1 LQILFLKGSR
11 SLLMYWQNNYE
22 PGSIASIVLLLRR
35 SVQRFFQH
43 WTIALQFTQSEAKGR
58 TLVRSYHYSAIMK
71 TLFLLFSLS
80 FVTTISIAQQPDKY
94 ILLKPDRVFDG
105 ETMQSGWVVLVKNN
119 KIEQAGAM
127 IFKLPAGTEIIELKG
142 MTLLPGLIEGHSH
155 LFLHPYNETSW
166 DDQVLKESRAERTA
180 RAVNHA
186 KATLMAGFTTVRDL
200 GTEGAMYDDVGL
212 KKAIEK
218 GVIPGPRMIV
228 ATRAIVV
235 KGTYGPK
242 SPSPDVELPQGAEE
256 VAGLEE
262 LSKAVRS
269 QIGHGADLV
278 KVYADYRY
286 GPNGEAQP
294 TFSQL
299 ELQSAVDIASG
310 SGRKVVAHA
319 STTEG
324 MKRAIN
330 AGISTIEHGDGGTE
344 DVFKLMKEKN
354 VALCPTLAAGA
365 AIQQYRGWKKGIDP
379 EPQSITNKKKN
390 FQLALQTGVTICMGG
405 DVGVF
410 SHGDNAREMELMV
423 EYGMKPIDVLRSATS
438 INADVFGYGEKIGR
452 IKKDLFADLIAVDAD
467 PSIDIKNI
475 RKIKLVMKDGVIFKK
490 E

>member
-1 LQILFLKGSR
+1 
-11 SLLMYWQNNYE
+11 
-22 PGSIASIVLLLRR
+22 
-35 SVQRFFQH
+35 
-43 WTIALQFTQSEAKGR
+43 
-58 TLVRSYHYSAIMK
+58 MK
-71 TLFLLFSLS
+71 KYFSFIPLLFAII
-80 FVTTISIAQQPDKY
+80 VCYPQQTDKY

-105 ETMQSGWVVLVKNN
+105 EQMHSDWVVLVKNN

-127 IFKLPAGTEIIELKG
+127 MFKLPAGTEIIELKG

-212 KKAIEK
+212 KNAIEK
-218 GVIPGPRMIV
+218 GVVPGPRMIV
-228 ATRAIVV
+228 ATRAIVA

-269 QIGHGADLV
+269 QIGHGADLI

-294 TFSQL
+294 TFSEL
-299 ELQSAVDIASG
+299 ELERIVENTKS

-319 STTEG
+319 STPEG

-330 AGISTIEHGDGGTE
+330 TGISTIEHGDGGTE
-344 DVFKLMKEKN
+344 EVFKLMKEKN
-354 VALCPTLAAGA
+354 VALCPTLAAGD
-365 AIQQYRGWKKGIDP
+365 AIQQYRGWKKGVDP
-379 EPQSITNKKKN
+379 EPASITNKKKS
-390 FQLALQTGVTICMGG
+390 FALALKTGVTICMGG

-410 SHGDNAREMELMV
+410 AHGENAREMEMMV
-423 EYGMKPIDVLRSATS
+423 EYGMKPIDVLKSATS
-438 INADVFGYGEKIGR
+438 VNADVFGYADKIGR
-452 IKKDLFADLIAVDAD
+452 IKPGLFADLIAIEAD
-467 PSIDIKNI
+467 PSTNI
-475 RKIKLVMKDGVIFKK
+475 NAIRNIKLVMKNGQIVVRN
-490 E
+490 

>member
-1 LQILFLKGSR
+1 MKI
-11 SLLMYWQNNYE
+11 SLLFF
-22 PGSIASIVLLLRR
+22 SFLFVAIV
-35 SVQRFFQH
+35 SV
-43 WTIALQFTQSEAKGR
+43 
-58 TLVRSYHYSAIMK
+58 
-71 TLFLLFSLS
+71 
-80 FVTTISIAQQPDKY
+80 AQQPDKY

-105 ETMQSGWVVLVKNN
+105 ETMQTGWVVLVKNN

-127 IFKLPAGTEIIELKG
+127 MFKLPAGSEVIELKG

-228 ATRAIVV
+228 ATRAIVA
-235 KGTYGPK
+235 KGTYGPR
-242 SPSPDVELPQGAEE
+242 STSPDVELPQGAEE
-256 VAGLEE
+256 VAGPEE

-269 QIGHGADLV
+269 QIGHGADLI

-299 ELQSAVDIASG
+299 ELQTAVDIATS
-310 SGRKVVAHA
+310 SGRKVAAHA
-319 STTEG
+319 GTAEG

-344 DVFKLMKEKN
+344 EVFKLMKEKN
-354 VALCPTLAAGA
+354 VALCPTLAAGD

-379 EPQSITNKKKN
+379 EPQSITNKKKS
-390 FQLALQTGVTICMGG
+390 FQLALQAGVTMCMGG

-423 EYGMKPIDVLRSATS
+423 EYGMKPIDVLKSATS
-438 INADVFGYGEKIGR
+438 INADVFGYGNKIGR
-452 IKKDLFADLIAVDAD
+452 IKKDLFADLMAVDGD
-467 PSIDIKNI
+467 PSADIKNI
-475 RKIKLVMKDGVIFKK
+475 RKIKLVMKDGVIYKK